1 MRPPDS
7 PKQDAMES
15 VEHDRA
21 SHAGFDLENLFE
33 VSPDAIF
40 VTDNRG
46 VIRAANPRAVELF
59 GHTEDELVGQ
69 PDVYKRQTSNR
80 FSKSNPAWLAR
91 SCSTDSIASC
101 FGESGGRISC
111 SK

>member
-1 MRPPDS
+1 
-7 PKQDAMES
+7 MES

-69 PDVYKRQTSNR
+69 PIEFLIPSRYHSTH
-80 FSKSNPAWLAR
+80 PAHR
-91 SCSTDSIASC
+91 EN
-101 FGESGGRISC
+101 F
-111 SK
+111 